1 MNRLRCRL
9 AVILFALAIP
19 AYSAAI
25 ALDPNLYGHVVQT
38 SITGCNSG
46 TDGRNS
52 ACGPTAA
59 LNSLIFLQNR
69 YPGTYS
75 GTNALIPHQDGNT
88 PEQDQIQAGEVLA
101 CYMGCGSNG
110 TSISNFIQGKQQYF
124 EATAP
129 NTTNITWMNIF
140 DQNGQ
145 YPTFNWLFNELSDG
159 EDIELLV
166 GFYSINRD
174 TGLLQRDG
182 GHYVTL
188 YGISSPTNDGNN
200 GTISFVDPAD
210 GTNQTPGTFRAP
222 DGSIRTTDYLS
233 GTSIVTIVE
242 AAVSESPTP
251 EPASFVVL
259 GFGLLAVGFIRRRR
273 QI

>member
-1 MNRLRCRL
+1 MQRFHCRL
-9 AVILFALAIP
+9 AVALFALAIP

-25 ALDPNLYGHVVQT
+25 ALDPDQYGHVVQT

-46 TDGRNS
+46 TDGTNS

-59 LNSLIFLQNR
+59 LNSLVFLQNR
-69 YPGTYS
+69 YPGIYT

-88 PEQDQIQAGEVLA
+88 TEQDQIQAGETLA

-129 NTTNITWMNIF
+129 NTTSITWMNIF
-140 DQNGQ
+140 DQNGA

-166 GFYSINRD
+166 GFYSLNPD
-174 TGLLQRDG
+174 TGLLKRDG

-188 YGISSPTNDGNN
+188 YGISSATNDGN
-200 GTISFVDPAD
+200 GSISFVDPAD
-210 GTNQTPGTFRAP
+210 GTNESPGTFLAP

-233 GTSIVTIVE
+233 GTSTVTIVE
-242 AAVSESPTP
+242 AAVSESPVP
-251 EPASFVVL
+251 EPATFGVL
-259 GFGLLAVGFIRRRR
+259 GSGVLAVWVVRRRKR
-273 QI
+273 V